1 VYIVVASRTV
11 MLPTCSDTFLAIIG
25 TFQFCEIGMGIN
37 GSKED

>member
-1 VYIVVASRTV
+1 VHIVGASRTV
-11 MLPTCSDTFLAIIG
+11 MLPTRSDTLLTVIG